1 MTFRVMAKQLDR
13 KAMAE
18 LQASLPV
25 GTPLLPLL
33 MQRYGIRI
41 ERHENEVC
49 LEMDD
54 ETKYIMF
61 VMKFVN

>member
-18 LQASLPV
+18 LRASLPV
-25 GTPLLPLL
+25 GTPLLPMLA
-33 MQRYGIRI
+33 QRYGIRI
-41 ERHENEVC
+41 ERYNDAVC

-54 ETKYIMF
+54 ESKYIMF